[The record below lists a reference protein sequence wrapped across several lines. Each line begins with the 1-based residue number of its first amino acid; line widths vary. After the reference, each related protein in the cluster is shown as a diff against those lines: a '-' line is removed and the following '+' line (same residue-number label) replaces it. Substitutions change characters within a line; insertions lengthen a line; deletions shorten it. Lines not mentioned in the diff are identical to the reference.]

1 MIKNKPSVSKSIVL
15 HDKEIDLICQALRLA
30 VSVSANFEQND
41 HKYGLMRSLY
51 NRFNE
56 IQNMYNVRHNDKEE

>member
-1 MIKNKPSVSKSIVL
+1 MIKSKPSVSKSIVL

-41 HKYGLMRSLY
+41 HKYGLMRSLLA
-51 NRFNE
+51 RFDDL
-56 IQNMYNVRHNDKEE
+56 QDMYNVRHNDKEK

>member
-1 MIKNKPSVSKSIVL
+1 MIKSKPNVSKSIVL

-41 HKYGLMRSLY
+41 HKYGLMRSLLA
-51 NRFNE
+51 RFDDL
-56 IQNMYNVRHNDKEE
+56 QNMYNVRHNDKEE

>member
-1 MIKNKPSVSKSIVL
+1 MIKSKPNASKSIVL

-41 HKYGLMRSLY
+41 HKYGLMRSLLA
-51 NRFNE
+51 RFDDL
-56 IQNMYNVRHNDKEE
+56 QDMYNVRHNDKEE